1 MDIGMMGYGLYV
13 PEPRM
18 TSAEIASATNI
29 PENVISQKFGIKQK
43 PVPGPHD
50 TTAEMGLIAARR
62 AIESAGIDPME
73 IDLVVWFGA
82 QHKDYPCWLASL
94 KIAHELGAGNA
105 WGFDME
111 AMCGSFM
118 VALETARGLM
128 LSSESNRTVLLVS
141 GYRNA
146 DLINLTVPETTFM
159 ADLSAGGAAAV
170 LRRGYD
176 RNVLLGTAFKG
187 DGSFSELCVV
197 PVLGSKKWPPEPGDD
212 QKAFFRID
220 DPEEFKRK
228 LGEKTMPNFY
238 WVVREALRRSGG
250 LTEKDV
256 DYLAILHFKKS
267 AHDAV
272 LAELGLSPD
281 QTTYLD
287 DYGHMGQ
294 NDQLLSLDLGLKA
307 GKVKDGDIVS
317 MVGAGLGF
325 VWASAVM
332 RWGRQS

>member
-1 MDIGMMGYGLYV
+1 MSIGMMGYGLYV
-13 PEPRM
+13 PEKRM
-18 TSAEIASATNI
+18 TAAEIAEATNI
-29 PENVISQKFGIKQK
+29 PENVIALKFGIKQK
-43 PVPGPHD
+43 PMPGPED
-50 TTAEMGLIAARR
+50 TTSYMGLMAAGK
-62 AIESAGIDPME
+62 AIEDAGIDPKE
-73 IDLVVWFGA
+73 IDVVIWFGA

-94 KIAHELGAGNA
+94 KIAHELGAENA

-128 LSSESNRTVLLVS
+128 LSSEANRTVLLVS

-146 DLINLTVPETTFM
+146 DLINLKVPETSFM
-159 ADLSAGGAAAV
+159 ADLSAGGSACV
-170 LRRGYD
+170 LRRGYEQ
-176 RNVLLGTAFKG
+176 NVLLGTAFKG

-197 PVLGSKKWPPEPGDD
+197 PVLGSKKWPPESGDD
-212 QKAFFRID
+212 QLAYFRID

-238 WVVREALRRSGG
+238 WVVREALKRSGG

-272 LAELGLSPD
+272 LSELGLTAD

-294 NDQLLSLDLGLKA
+294 NDQLLSLDLGIKA
-307 GKVKDGDIVS
+307 GKIKSGDIVS

-332 RWGRQS
+332 KWGKA

>member
-13 PEPRM
+13 PETRM
-18 TSAEIASATNI
+18 TAAEIAAETGI
-29 PENVISQKFGIKQK
+29 PENVIAMKFGIKRK
-43 PVPGPHD
+43 PMPDAGD
-50 TTAEMGLIAARR
+50 TTAEMGLKAAKN
-62 AIESAGIDPME
+62 AITSSGITPEE
-73 IDLVVWFGA
+73 IDVVIWYGA

-94 KIAHELGAGNA
+94 KVANDLGAVNA

-118 VALETARGLM
+118 AALETARGLM

-146 DLINLTVPETTFM
+146 DLIDLAVPETSFM
-159 ADLSAGGAAAV
+159 ADLSAGGAACV

-176 RNVLLGTAFKG
+176 RNVLMGTAFKG

-197 PVLGSKKWPPEPGDD
+197 PVLGTKKWPPEPGDD
-212 QKAFFRID
+212 QKAHFVIEN
-220 DPEEFKRK
+220 PEEFKRK

-238 WVVREALRRSGG
+238 WVVREALKRSGG
-250 LTEKDV
+250 LTQEDI
-256 DYLAILHFKKS
+256 DYLAILHFKRS
-267 AHDAV
+267 AHDGV
-272 LAELGLSPD
+272 LAELGLCAE

-287 DYGHMGQ
+287 EYGHMGQ

-332 RWGRQS
+332 RWGQAR

>member
-13 PEPRM
+13 PESRM
-18 TSAEIASATNI
+18 NAAEIAAKTGI
-29 PENVISQKFGIKQK
+29 PENVIALKFGIKGK
-43 PVPGPHD
+43 PVPGPDD
-50 TTAEMGLIAARR
+50 TTANMGLKAARK
-62 AIESAGIDPME
+62 AVEAAGIDPGE
-73 IDLVVWFGA
+73 IDVVLWFGA

-94 KIAHELGAGNA
+94 KVADALGAVNA

-118 VALETARGLM
+118 AALEVARGLM
-128 LSSESNRTVLLVS
+128 MASDTNRTVLLVS

-146 DLINLTVPETTFM
+146 DLIDLSVPETTFM
-159 ADLSAGGAAAV
+159 ADLAAGGAAAV
-170 LRRGYD
+170 LRRGYGK
-176 RNVLLGTAFKG
+176 NVLMGTAFKG

-197 PVLGSKKWPPEPGDD
+197 PVLGSKRWPPESGDD
-212 QKAFFRID
+212 QKAYFGID
-220 DPEEFKRK
+220 DPEEFKKK

-272 LAELGLSPD
+272 LTELGLAPE

-294 NDQLLSLDLGLKA
+294 NDQLLSIDLGLRA
-307 GKVKDGDIVS
+307 GKIKDGDIIS

-332 RWGRQS
+332 RWGGKA